1 MLEPGLYEQVIN
13 KQIQSELQ
21 GTTEDIKYVEKI
33 DGAEASEVLARY
45 VSEIVHKALDRISE
59 DGELTAKVDLVNKV
73 VTCLYHLHSPVT
85 LCMSST
91 MKDGSTGHALQN
103 R

>member
-21 GTTEDIKYVEKI
+21 GSAEDLKLVEKI

-59 DGELTAKVDLVNKV
+59 DGDLTAKYVSHYGSRPMSI
-73 VTCLYHLHSPVT
+73 TWHLDNAIPAKHIKKTSKLEV
-85 LCMSST
+85 
-91 MKDGSTGHALQN
+91 G
-103 R
+103 